1 VAEVTLRQAA
11 TMVGISRQA
20 VYRMAA
26 DGRLTVSL
34 RPDYTRPGPDGTKG
48 AGHVKVV
55 DTAELLRVFGR
66 LTPPAPVTDPVGHG
80 GAGFE
85 PGITHGATGSPRPAP
100 VVVAMT
106 ADDRRREY
114 EVADR
119 EALRAE
125 LAAARAALAGAE
137 RQLAEASQRE
147 AKLLDIVAGHTR
159 LLEHKASAET
169 PPRPGFW
176 RRVFGG

>member
-1 VAEVTLRQAA
+1 
-11 TMVGISRQA
+11 MVGVTRQS
-20 VYRMAA
+20 VYRMVA
-26 DGRLTVSL
+26 DGRLTATL
-34 RPDYTRPGPDGTKG
+34 RPDHTRPGPDGTKG

-55 DTAELLRVFGR
+55 DTGELLRVFGR
-66 LTPPAPVTDPVGHG
+66 LTPPAPATGPDSHVAVVS
-80 GAGFE
+80 E
-85 PGITHGATGSPRPAP
+85 PGITPGATGSPRPVPAA
-100 VVVAMT
+100 VAMT
-106 ADDRRREY
+106 GDDRRREY

-125 LAAARAALAGAE
+125 LAAARAALAGTE